1 MSGNLG
7 SRITINSFLFPDMH
21 AFVSILLFFK
31 KTCFGRR
38 LVDFIILLVDVLL
51 FCLPAGGTTHL
62 IQVLSKV
69 QMCDFLTSKK
79 GALGL

>member
-1 MSGNLG
+1 MLL
-7 SRITINSFLFPDMH
+7 FLFYN
-21 AFVSILLFFK
+21 FFFK
-31 KTCFGRR
+31 RHA
-38 LVDFIILLVDVLL
+38 LDVDFYYFILLVDVLL

-62 IQVLSKV
+62 IQVLAKV